1 MLTWLYFATSVALGL
16 SLLLPRL
23 WLHVVGVAGCS
34 ILLVHA
40 VEMRDPSFIV
50 LQMIF
55 VFTNAMG
62 LAHCAWIRYGRN
74 R

>member
-1 MLTWLYFATSVALGL
+1 
-16 SLLLPRL
+16 L

-50 LQMIF
+50 LQLIF
-55 VFTNAMG
+55 VFTNALG
-62 LAHCAWIRYGRN
+62 LAHCAWIRWGRN